1 MRQSV
6 QASAGAGAYRDPV
19 TRRAV
24 GVAYAVQGL
33 CFAALL
39 TQVPVLQDKFDFSDG
54 ALTLLLLAVP
64 VVAGLGS
71 VLAGFFA
78 ERFGSAV
85 VLRIA
90 QPLVCLS
97 VLGAGAVGDRPLLY
111 GVLAVFGLSV
121 GAVDATMNMQG
132 VSLERRYGRA
142 ILASFYAVWS
152 AAGIVGALSSSA
164 NEHWHQALWVGF
176 GVVAVLGIAASAV
189 TGRRLIRR
197 DAERALAV
205 DPTAV
210 PAVPWRPIVLIG
222 IGVALMYVADSA
234 TSNWSAEYL
243 RRGLSSPAEFAAWGY
258 AVYQACMVLG
268 RLGADQ
274 AARRWG
280 PVTAVRAGVAVGV
293 LGLAVVVAAPDTAV
307 AIVGFGILGFGLSV
321 VVPQSFSAAGQYDPA
336 GTGLA
341 IARVNLFNYVGFL
354 VGAPLVGAA
363 EQLTTW
369 RVGFAVPL
377 VLVAA
382 IIPLA
387 TAFRPARRQS
397 ASAVPVGE

>member
-1 MRQSV
+1 M
-6 QASAGAGAYRDPV
+6 
-19 TRRAV
+19 TRCAI

-71 VLAGFFA
+71 VLAGLLA

-85 VLRIA
+85 VLRVA
-90 QPLVCLS
+90 QPLVCLA

-132 VSLERRYGRA
+132 VSLERRYGRS

-164 NEHWHQALWVGF
+164 NEHWRQPLWVGF
-176 GVVAVLGIAASAV
+176 GVVATLGIVASAA

-205 DPTAV
+205 DPSAG

-280 PVTAVRAGVAVGV
+280 PVAAVRAGVAVGV
-293 LGLAVVVAAPDTAV
+293 VGLAVVVAAPGTAV

-354 VGAPLVGAA
+354 VGAPLVGAV

-369 RVGFAVPL
+369 RIGFAVPL
-377 VLVAA
+377 VLVAV